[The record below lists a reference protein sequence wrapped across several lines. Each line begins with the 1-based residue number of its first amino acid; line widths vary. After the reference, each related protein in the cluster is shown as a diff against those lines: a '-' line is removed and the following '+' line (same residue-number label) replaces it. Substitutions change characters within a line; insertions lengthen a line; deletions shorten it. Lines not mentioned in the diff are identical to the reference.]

1 MECKLVKIDAL
12 SGNETSVY
20 TLYIEDEKKTLFDL
34 FLLENKNSHIE
45 EVNDIVKR
53 IQSIGNVGAKE
64 HFFKINEGNL
74 GDGVCALYDS
84 PNSNLRLYC
93 IRYGTQIV
101 LLGNGG
107 YKPKTIKSL
116 QEDEKLTE
124 ENYLLR
130 KLSKE
135 ITQKLK
141 EKDITIINEGKD
153 FEGDLTFDL
162 S

>member
-1 MECKLVKIDAL
+1 
-12 SGNETSVY
+12 
-20 TLYIEDEKKTLFDL
+20 
-34 FLLENKNSHIE
+34 
-45 EVNDIVKR
+45 
-53 IQSIGNVGAKE
+53 
-64 HFFKINEGNL
+64 
-74 GDGVCALYDS
+74 LYDS